1 MDFELRRAVPEDAEA
16 IGRVHAQS
24 WRETYGPLMSAEW
37 LAAVSDEERI
47 DRWTLVLSDPERQPP
62 WVAVVDSAVVGFAGA
77 GAPRDEDPP
86 RPLELWFI
94 YLLASHQG
102 RGIGRVLAEA
112 SIGQEPASVH
122 VLRDNAQA
130 IGFYRSLGFEPDGY
144 TNTLPYW
151 ENVAEIRMVR

>member
-1 MDFELRRAVPEDAEA
+1 MGFELRRAVPEDAEA

-47 DRWTLVLSDPERQPP
+47 EMWRGWLTADRQPP
-62 WVAVVDSAVVGFAGA
+62 WVAVVDDAIVGFANSGT
-77 GAPRDEDPP
+77 PRDENPP
-86 RPLELWFI
+86 RALELWAI
-94 YLLASHQG
+94 YVLASHQG
-102 RGIGRVLAEA
+102 RGIGRALAEA

-144 TNTLPYW
+144 ANTLEYW
-151 ENVAEIRMVR
+151 EDVAEIRMVR